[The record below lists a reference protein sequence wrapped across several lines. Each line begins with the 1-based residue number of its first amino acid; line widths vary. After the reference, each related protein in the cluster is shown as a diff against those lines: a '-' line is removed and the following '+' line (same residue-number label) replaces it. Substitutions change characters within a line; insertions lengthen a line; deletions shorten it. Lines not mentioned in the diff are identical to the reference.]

1 MLDAFTSSDIVII
14 CLEIVLI
21 SMIIFF
27 HVQAHATDCRGQVV
41 TKTKTPEGLTCTRE
55 AKLSIPESAHTTE
68 LQTLNEREHK

>member
-1 MLDAFTSSDIVII
+1 
-14 CLEIVLI
+14 
-21 SMIIFF
+21 MIIFF

-55 AKLSIPESAHTTE
+55 AKLSIHESAHTTE